1 MKLKS
6 LALFLVI
13 ALMVTMLSSC
23 EVLKFA
29 NHMLNIFGPEDEND
43 VNLDLDIVLPGGSG
57 NGEHVHNWVTIPG
70 KPSTCKTNGY
80 TDKVVCSECD
90 EVRVASTKIDLA
102 PHTYDDS
109 YDRTCNICGYTRDC
123 DHTMTEIIPGYPATE
138 VAEGLI
144 DGTKCKFCDAII
156 VPQQTIPTINTA
168 GLTFKWDR
176 SQNGYIVTGIEQS
189 DCSVIYINKSHNNH
203 PIVSISSS
211 AFSGCTSLI
220 SVVIPDSVTSI
231 GYGAFSLNH
240 ALKSVVIPNSVE
252 IIDSSA
258 FLNCSELK
266 SVTIGNGVKTIG
278 THAFAYCDELTSIK
292 FEGTV
297 SQWNAIAKDETWDE
311 GINNYTITCTD
322 GTVSK

>member
-80 TDKVVCSECD
+80 TDKVVGSECD

-109 YDRTCNICGYTRDC
+109 YDMSVTFADTPEIAITYMTIL
-123 DHTMTEIIPGYPATE
+123 MTEPATF
-138 VAEGLI
+138 A
-144 DGTKCKFCDAII
+144 GTPEIVII
-156 VPQQTIPTINTA
+156 Q
-168 GLTFKWDR
+168 
-176 SQNGYIVTGIEQS
+176 
-189 DCSVIYINKSHNNH
+189 
-203 PIVSISSS
+203 
-211 AFSGCTSLI
+211 
-220 SVVIPDSVTSI
+220 
-231 GYGAFSLNH
+231 
-240 ALKSVVIPNSVE
+240 
-252 IIDSSA
+252 
-258 FLNCSELK
+258 
-266 SVTIGNGVKTIG
+266 
-278 THAFAYCDELTSIK
+278 
-292 FEGTV
+292 
-297 SQWNAIAKDETWDE
+297 
-311 GINNYTITCTD
+311 
-322 GTVSK
+322 

>member
-1 MKLKS
+1 
-6 LALFLVI
+6 
-13 ALMVTMLSSC
+13 
-23 EVLKFA
+23 
-29 NHMLNIFGPEDEND
+29 
-43 VNLDLDIVLPGGSG
+43 
-57 NGEHVHNWVTIPG
+57 
-70 KPSTCKTNGY
+70 
-80 TDKVVCSECD
+80 
-90 EVRVASTKIDLA
+90 
-102 PHTYDDS
+102 
-109 YDRTCNICGYTRDC
+109 
-123 DHTMTEIIPGYPATE
+123 MTEIIPGYPATE
-138 VAEGLI
+138 VAEGLT

>member
-1 MKLKS
+1 
-6 LALFLVI
+6 
-13 ALMVTMLSSC
+13 
-23 EVLKFA
+23 
-29 NHMLNIFGPEDEND
+29 
-43 VNLDLDIVLPGGSG
+43 
-57 NGEHVHNWVTIPG
+57 
-70 KPSTCKTNGY
+70 
-80 TDKVVCSECD
+80 
-90 EVRVASTKIDLA
+90 
-102 PHTYDDS
+102 
-109 YDRTCNICGYTRDC
+109 
-123 DHTMTEIIPGYPATE
+123 MTEIIPCYPATE
-138 VAEGLI
+138 VAEGLT

-231 GYGAFSLNH
+231 EGMTFSSCPSLESVVVPNSVKSIGSSAFSLNH
-240 ALKSVVIPNSVE
+240 ALKNVVIPNSVE

-278 THAFAYCDELTSIK
+278 AHAFAYCDELTSIK

-322 GTVSK
+322 GTISK